1 LPGAATGRTLGLM
14 TRCEVCGNDYSM
26 PIHVEAQGVRHTF
39 DSFDCAI
46 HRMAPVCEHCRVRI
60 TGKGVEADGRFF
72 CGAHCAKAE
81 GVHGIIDRI
90 GSVPAT

>member
-1 LPGAATGRTLGLM
+1 VFCM

-26 PIHVEAQGVRHTF
+26 PIIVEAQGVRHTF

-60 TGKGVEADGRFF
+60 TGTASSTMS
-72 CGAHCAKAE
+72 AE
-81 GVHGIIDRI
+81 GRVDPPLWQVAAVRV
-90 GSVPAT
+90 VPSKPCTASCCPGNG